1 MMAFTI
7 WLLVTTSPLTG
18 DVFIASQ
25 HQSLLECLQVA
36 APGQECTEATVLR
49 SADD

>member
-7 WLLVTTSPLTG
+7 WLLVTTSPTG
-18 DVFIASQ
+18 DVFIAGQ
-25 HQSLLECLQVA
+25 HQSLLECLQAA
-36 APGQECTEATVLR
+36 APSQECTEATVLR